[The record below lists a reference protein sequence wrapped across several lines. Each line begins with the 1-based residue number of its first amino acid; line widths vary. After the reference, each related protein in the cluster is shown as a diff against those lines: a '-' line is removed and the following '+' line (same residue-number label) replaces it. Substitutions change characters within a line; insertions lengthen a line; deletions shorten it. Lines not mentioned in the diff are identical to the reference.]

1 MHGLLGFL
9 HHDTPAAQA
18 RRVAGAM
25 RAIDDEAA
33 EHARRLRMTIRRP
46 AWRVASGLAAAAA
59 VGLAVFLSIPTAPAV
74 ATLIDSS
81 LAASRDA
88 TLRRY
93 EVRVA
98 GPGSTEPGSEPIATI
113 DSLGTDRM
121 VVRATTP
128 RGDRLAFGRDAQG
141 DWNLVPSRGGEG
153 PAIERIGAAARRPS
167 WIDFGES
174 TIMMESMDLAL
185 ERLKGEYDAKKLD
198 PARIEPTD
206 PRTFDRISATLR
218 VKNATSPERLELWID
233 PATRLVERLEMHWA
247 PRPRPD
253 FRDAPPRPDHEGR
266 EGRDGR
272 GPREG
277 DRDALRRRPDGP
289 EGMPPGPDDARPPFR
304 GPRGPGRPGGPPGAD
319 DGPSNPAPEPGMDQP
334 APRRDGPPRDGPPP
348 PGDGAHR
355 DGPPRDGP
363 AHDGP
368 PRDGPPPQRDGA
380 PPPRDR
386 HEGPG
391 GRPGFGPGP
400 GPGAGFGGGP
410 GRGPRPMHGPPDFAK
425 QPPPPRVMV
434 ITRAEVQPV
443 TDDWFSP
450 AAHEPWAAEPRGQ

>member
-1 MHGLLGFL
+1 MNDPRRADAPTPPDLSPEAAPGRAPADVAREQFVHGLLGFL

-33 EHARRLRMTIRRP
+33 EHARRARMTIRRP

-98 GPGSTEPGSEPIATI
+98 GPGSTEPGREPIATI
-113 DSLGTDRM
+113 DSLGPDRM

-141 DWNLVPSRGGEG
+141 DWNLVPSRGGDG
-153 PAIERIGAAARRPS
+153 PAVERIGAAARRPS

-185 ERLKGEYDAKKLD
+185 ERLKGEYDARKLD
-198 PARIEPTD
+198 PARLDPGD
-206 PRTFDRISATLR
+206 PRTFNRISATLR

-253 FRDAPPRPDHEGR
+253 FRDTRPDHEGR

-277 DRDALRRRPDGP
+277 DRDALRRRPDGS

-304 GPRGPGRPGGPPGAD
+304 GPRGDGPPR
-319 DGPSNPAPEPGMDQP
+319 DGPTH
-334 APRRDGPPRDGPPP
+334 DGPPPPRDGPPP
-348 PGDGAHR
+348 P
-355 DGPPRDGP
+355 
-363 AHDGP
+363 
-368 PRDGPPPQRDGA
+368 RDGA
-380 PPPRDR
+380 PRDR
-386 HEGPG
+386 HDGPG

-400 GPGAGFGGGP
+400 GPGPGPGSGSGFGGGP

-443 TDDWFSP
+443 TEDWFSP
-450 AAHEPWAAEPRGQ
+450 AAHETWASEPRGQ